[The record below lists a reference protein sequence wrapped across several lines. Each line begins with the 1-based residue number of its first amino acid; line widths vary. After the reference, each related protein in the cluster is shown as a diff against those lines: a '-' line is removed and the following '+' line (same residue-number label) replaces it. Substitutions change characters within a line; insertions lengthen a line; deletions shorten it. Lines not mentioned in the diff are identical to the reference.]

1 MLSLEMFGNE
11 NDTSSQKFT
20 KIALGNIMPL
30 IDGSLWQKQKFINRA
45 AQFAH
50 TGYKKPHRLD
60 FR

>member
-1 MLSLEMFGNE
+1 MFGTE